1 MDNTYNRKWMY
12 GDSNNKPLT
21 PSNLKHCY
29 TVNYEFSNYGEHYYG
44 CLTSNNNSNIISNK
58 KKRNDS
64 DENDSNSISKKT
76 KYY

>member
-29 TVNYEFSNYGEHYYG
+29 TVNNEFSNYGEYYYG
-44 CLTSNNNSNIISNK
+44 CSISNNNSNIISNK
-58 KKRNDS
+58 RKKNES